1 MFDRTDLVIVSQ
13 DEYKRLVQVSE
24 RVSVLE
30 RIVERND
37 YIPVEEIRAILDF
50 KPLGRSEVKKVQ
62 GGGL

>member
-24 RVSVLE
+24 RVSTLE
-30 RIVERND
+30 RIVERNE
-37 YIPVEEIRAILDF
+37 YIPVEEIRAILDL
-50 KPLGRSEVKKVQ
+50 KPLGRSEAKKAQ